1 MESGFLQLFLSV
13 APKCEHLQHHA
24 NSREFAIYML
34 GFIGDDHP
42 ELVTLIRACLSRDP
56 GSRPINPAEEF

>member
-1 MESGFLQLFLSV
+1 MESGFLQFFLSV

-42 ELVTLIRACLSRDP
+42 ELSTLIRACLARDP
-56 GSRPINPAEEF
+56 GVNSNDSDEDF

>member
-42 ELVTLIRACLSRDP
+42 ELVTLIRACLARDP
-56 GSRPINPAEEF
+56 GVNSNDSDEDF